1 MKSILMRTGIL
12 VCLLFLGWSFD
23 KASAEM
29 TWPSKCKA
37 LYGEVK
43 PNQNPSPQHINCLLT
58 NAALAANIPPEVVKA
73 VAKQES
79 DWMQFKN
86 GQPNISNDGGIGI
99 MQITKHEGYKDQELK
114 DDIYYNIQAG
124 VEILNIKYKDTPKI
138 EGVGPEV
145 IENWYFPVM
154 AYNGIKPV
162 NSPISQTDE
171 KRNTNAY
178 QEKVFSKIKDD
189 SFLGD
194 TKLAQF
200 SFTRNDFDYDS
211 NSNDNIVFIT
221 KEYTI
226 TDQMHISTHLFQTG
240 NKVIVTK
247 DGVNLRSKP
256 GNDGTPSSSVKELSK
271 NTTLTIDGNFA
282 FDKFS
287 DSNQYVW
294 YPVKIENSQVQGF
307 ISSAYISRKLDS
319 PKVNPVGDNDKSLSG
334 KVTAG
339 VRVQVKNGTQL
350 IGNAVA
356 DGNGSFNAA
365 IPVQKAGSK
374 LAVTYMDQLNAVSL
388 VTTIVVADKTAP
400 IAPKVNK
407 VTNKSSEISGK
418 TEANAAVSVVIAGK
432 TYSKKA
438 DKYGNYKIV
447 IPVQNTG
454 AKITVT
460 AKDSAGNVS
469 VASKVTVVRAA
480 PNMPSVNKVNNKA
493 TTVSGKTEA
502 KATVTVK
509 IASKTYKGK
518 ANSYGN
524 YKVVIPVQNTGTS
537 LSVTAKDGAGRVS
550 ASRSIKII
558 RVAPNLPIVNKVRYN
573 SNTVS
578 GKTEKYATVTVKI
591 GKKNYTAKANVYG
604 NFKVKIPK
612 QRAGTKLYVNA
623 KDAKEKI
630 SATRTVAVS
639 K

>member
-29 TWPSKCKA
+29 TWPSKC
-37 LYGEVK
+37 GEVK
-43 PNQNPSPQHINCLLT
+43 PSQNPPLQQMNCLLT
-58 NAALAANIPPEVVKA
+58 NAALEAKIPPEVVKA
-73 VAKQES
+73 VAERESSGWKQFDEN
-79 DWMQFKN
+79 D
-86 GQPNISNDGGIGI
+86 QPVISNDGGIGL
-99 MQITKHEGYKDQELK
+99 MQITNQSKYDEEKLK
-114 DDIYYNIQAG
+114 NDIYYNIQAG
-124 VEILNIKYKDTPKI
+124 VEILNSMYQRTDLPKI
-138 EGVGPEV
+138 KGVGRDV

-162 NSPISQTDE
+162 NSPLYKDSGE
-171 KRNTNAY
+171 RNTDAY
-178 QEKVFSKIKDD
+178 QEKVFSLIEED
-189 SFLGD
+189 SFLKD
-194 TKLAQF
+194 TILGQF
-200 SFTRNDFDYDS
+200 PFKTADFEYDPES
-211 NSNDNIVFIT
+211 DKNIIF
-221 KEYTI
+221 KEMEYNFSH
-226 TDQMHISTHLFQTG
+226 QMHASRYYFRAG
-240 NKVIVTK
+240 EKVIVTNDNVK
-247 DGVNLRSKP
+247 LRSKDDFNFLTFLKK
-256 GNDGTPSSSVKELSK
+256 G
-271 NTTLTIDGNFA
+271 TTLIIDGNFTYDQSSLNSENR
-282 FDKFS
+282 F
-287 DSNQYVW
+287 VW
-294 YPVKIENSQVQGF
+294 YPVKIEDSQVQGY

-319 PKVNPVGDNDKSLSG
+319 PKVNPVGDNDKSITG
-334 KVTAG
+334 KATAG
-339 VRVQVKNGTQL
+339 VRVQVKNGTHL

-356 DGNGSFNAA
+356 DGNGNFNAA

-418 TEANAAVSVVIAGK
+418 TEANAAVSVLISGK

-438 DKYGNYKIV
+438 DKLGNYKII

-454 AKITVT
+454 AKISVA

-480 PNMPSVNKVNNKA
+480 PNMPSVNKVSNKA
-493 TTVSGKTEA
+493 TSVTGKTEA
-502 KATVTVK
+502 KASVTVK

-591 GKKNYTAKANVYG
+591 GKKNYAAKANAYG
-604 NFKVKIPK
+604 NYKVKISK

-623 KDAKEKI
+623 KDAKGKI